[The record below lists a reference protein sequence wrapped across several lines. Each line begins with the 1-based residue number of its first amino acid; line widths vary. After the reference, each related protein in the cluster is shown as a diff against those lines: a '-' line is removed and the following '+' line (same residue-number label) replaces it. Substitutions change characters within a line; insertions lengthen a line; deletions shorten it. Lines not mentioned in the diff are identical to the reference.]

1 MQIEKSP
8 GNLPSPPLGFTKRF
22 HSKSLVTE
30 NHHFTTLKEM
40 LRGERMITLHTAMYS
55 FEFSTFTFTQL
66 NIKQLFEI
74 PPF

>member
-1 MQIEKSP
+1 
-8 GNLPSPPLGFTKRF
+8 
-22 HSKSLVTE
+22 
-30 NHHFTTLKEM
+30 M
-40 LRGERMITLHTAMYS
+40 LRGESMITLHTAMYS